1 MLVCVLSEYYYENA
15 ETSLT
20 PSAESMQQ
28 IYIHLLFRALWER
41 KKKEEEDLLFRDLE
55 ELKELSRSKMFGR

>member
-20 PSAESMQQ
+20 PSESMHK
-28 IYIHLLFRALWER
+28 IIIHLLFRALWER

>member
-15 ETSLT
+15 ETSLA

-28 IYIHLLFRALWER
+28 IYIHSSRALWER

>member
-1 MLVCVLSEYYYENA
+1 M
-15 ETSLT
+15 T
-20 PSAESMQQ
+20 PSAESMHQ
-28 IYIHLLFRALWER
+28 IIIHLLIRALWER